1 MSTTAGQNLIW
12 YLNLN
17 PRPSDVT
24 DKKGVGTPH
33 NPSWDGTTAL
43 EWAE

>member
-1 MSTTAGQNLIW
+1 MSTAAGQNLIW

-33 NPSWDGTTAL
+33 NPSWDGTTAR
-43 EWAE
+43 EFVE